1 MGKQRI
7 AYLRV
12 IVTNDCPLHCTGC
25 HQEGQTICQQLPQ
38 EELLRMVVAC
48 IDAGIRKVKL
58 IGGEPTCYPDLLP
71 LIRGI
76 KTARSGI
83 DLSMISNGLQSVAFY
98 RDCLAQGLDRLNLS
112 IHGWTAAYFC
122 RNTHDTPAAWRTMR
136 ETLRALLEAHAVC
149 KLNYV
154 WKRGE
159 NEADLMQLIP
169 ALAAFPDVRLDL
181 LNFLVTSPGDVHR
194 GFFLPME
201 EIEAWLDAKFTIR
214 TRVVHSNPYSLDSLD
229 VTLGNGLHVNLKN
242 RQLRDTQFLNA
253 CATCA
258 QRPFC
263 TEGITA
269 VRLTTAGML
278 QPCLLRDDLSLDLLQ
293 TPQPDVM
300 EIQQYFSAL

>member
-112 IHGWTAAYFC
+112 IHGWTADYFC
-122 RNTHDTPAAWRTMR
+122 RNTHATPAAWRTMR

-201 EIEAWLDAKFTIR
+201 EIEAWLEVPPAGAGRSFQSVQPRLASRDA
-214 TRVVHSNPYSLDSLD
+214 
-229 VTLGNGLHVNLKN
+229 
-242 RQLRDTQFLNA
+242 RQRLACELEKSAAARHAVLECLRDVRATTVLHGRDHGRTLDDRRNA
-253 CATCA
+253 
-258 QRPFC
+258 P
-263 TEGITA
+263 
-269 VRLTTAGML
+269 
-278 QPCLLRDDLSLDLLQ
+278 
-293 TPQPDVM
+293 
-300 EIQQYFSAL
+300 ALPAAR